1 MLVLSRK
8 EQESIAIGDDI
19 KLTVISCNK
28 GRMRIGIEAPK
39 ETRIVRSELKEK
51 DRKMES
57 EQRLA
62 TILTIWAFAA
72 GSLFVGLLQ
81 YLNLI
86 Q

>member
-51 DRKMES
+51 DQQNGK
-57 EQRLA
+57 
-62 TILTIWAFAA
+62 
-72 GSLFVGLLQ
+72 
-81 YLNLI
+81 
-86 Q
+86 